1 MIAIFQYGSVRDFLK
16 KEEGKRKVDES
27 IDQYSSVTNFL
38 GIYLCNLKS
47 SSNGSILYEF
57 WSYLNRIVLYFR
69 FELIQ
74 LSSWNCLMLL
84 GSEDS
89 AL

>member
-38 GIYLCNLKS
+38 GIYV
-47 SSNGSILYEF
+47 I
-57 WSYLNRIVLYFR
+57 
-69 FELIQ
+69 
-74 LSSWNCLMLL
+74 
-84 GSEDS
+84 
-89 AL
+89 